1 MRYSGVF
8 MQTIFVLNS
17 YVLTE
22 VPWRLQP
29 LLERIKYLF
38 GFLKVQIKHIYR
50 EANGIADFLAS
61 FAVLTER
68 NSDFSASGVLPLAG
82 MLLLQKDQSLLPTA
96 RLKKFVEWFADL
108 CGQKLCFSSF
118 LLSGSLLLFQIL
130 FGMSKAVCDYGLL
143 VYLRTGR

>member
-1 MRYSGVF
+1 MEIYG
-8 MQTIFVLNS
+8 QID
-17 YVLTE
+17 YVLAE

-29 LLERIKYLF
+29 ILERIKYLF
-38 GFLKVQIKHIYR
+38 GFLKVKTKHIYR

-96 RLKKFVEWFADL
+96 RLTKVINRGTL
-108 CGQKLCFSSF
+108 P
-118 LLSGSLLLFQIL
+118 LL
-130 FGMSKAVCDYGLL
+130 
-143 VYLRTGR
+143 